1 MRPVLALEAVSVTRG
16 GVAVLA
22 DVDLELRAGC
32 CTVLVGPS
40 GAGKSTLLR
49 LFDRLEEPDR
59 GRVLFAGE
67 PLPAYDVRALRRRV
81 GLVQQA
87 PVLLADGVLDDL
99 RIGAPALTRPAALVL
114 LHRVGLPAEFLD
126 RPTRGLSGGE
136 AQRVCL
142 ARALAVEP
150 EVLLL
155 DEPTSALD
163 SFATAAVER
172 ALRGLVGDGLT
183 VVLVSHDL
191 AQARRLA
198 DDLVVLL
205 AGRMAAA
212 GPAGRLFTDAGS
224 ATVNGFLSGAHAA
237 TNG

>member
-1 MRPVLALEAVSVTRG
+1 MQPVLALDAVSVIRG
-16 GVAVLA
+16 GVDVLTE
-22 DVDLELRAGC
+22 VHLEVAAGR

-40 GAGKSTLLR
+40 GAGKSTLVR

-59 GRVLFAGE
+59 GRAYFAGA
-67 PLPAYDVRALRRRV
+67 PLHSYDVRVLRRRV

-87 PVLLADGVLDDL
+87 PVLLRDVVLADL
-99 RIGAPALTRPAALVL
+99 RVGAPLLTREEALLL

-142 ARALAVEP
+142 ARALAVRP

-172 ALRGLVGDGLT
+172 ALGGLVGEGLS

-198 DDLVVLL
+198 DDLVVLV
-205 AGRMAAA
+205 AGRVAAR
-212 GPAGRLFTDAGS
+212 GPAARVFAEAGS
-224 ATVNGFLSGAHAA
+224 EAVRAFLRGAHDPDR
-237 TNG
+237 G